1 MPGQGVGLNKGQPK
15 QMLHCAQGRMVLREN
30 FALYRV
36 HPAGRLFARRCR
48 GSSQNHRV
56 VFVI

>member
-1 MPGQGVGLNKGQPK
+1 MPGQVVGLNEGQPK
-15 QMLHCAQGRMVLREN
+15 QMLDCAQGRMVLRKN

-36 HPAGRLFARRCR
+36 HPAGRLFARRGG